1 MSQKINNRKDILLL
15 LLYSPGYSDSVNE
28 PISGRTRLIKMLFLF
43 KKEAIKK
50 FKKNTSINEDNF
62 YEFFAWNFGPFSK
75 DVYDDLTF
83 FENIDFVTRSDSE
96 SYTSPEDAAEF
107 FEWVSQSDSDFEIN
121 EVSVDEYK
129 EEIFS
134 LTQKGIDFSR
144 ALFDGLSNEQ
154 KSLLKAFKAR
164 MNKASLRA
172 VLQYVYENYEQYTEK
187 SKIKDD
193 ILGG

>member
-1 MSQKINNRKDILLL
+1 
-15 LLYSPGYSDSVNE
+15 
-28 PISGRTRLIKMLFLF
+28 MLFLF

-134 LTQKGIDFSR
+134 LTQKGVDFSR
-144 ALFDGLSNEQ
+144 GLFDGLSGEQ

-164 MNKASLRA
+164 INKASLRA